1 MLKKCFANLKDNGAL
16 CHNMTNYVTV
26 NDCANITIAIG
37 ASPIMADE
45 IKEVEDIQTICSGL
59 NINIGTLNE
68 RVIDSMIVAGKTAN
82 KLDHPV
88 LLDPVGFAASKFRTE
103 STLKLID
110 NIQFSVIKGNISEI
124 KSLSTDSKS
133 SFGVDACDDDKVTD
147 SNLKEVISFAKSLSK
162 STGSVIVIT
171 GEMDLIADD
180 KSAVI
185 VRNGDSMMSSIT
197 GSGCMLSSLITAF
210 ISANKGDIFN
220 AAASAVVCMGIAG
233 EKAAKTVRDNK
244 LGFSSFRTN
253 LIDEIS
259 RLVEDDIE
267 TRGNYERF

>member
-1 MLKKCFANLKDNGAL
+1 MLKKYFAKLKNNGAL

-68 RVIDSMIVAGKTAN
+68 RVIESMIVAGKTAN
-82 KLDHPV
+82 KLNHPV
-88 LLDPVGFAASKFRTE
+88 LLDPVGFAASKFRTA
-103 STLKLID
+103 SSLKLID

-124 KSLSTDSKS
+124 KSLATDSKS
-133 SFGVDACDDDKVTD
+133 SFGVDACDDDKVT
-147 SNLKEVISFAKSLSK
+147 SENLKEVIEFAKSLSK

-171 GEMDLIADD
+171 GEIDLIANET
-180 KSAVI
+180 SAFI
-185 VRNGDSMMSSIT
+185 VRNGDPMMSSIT

-210 ISANKGDIFN
+210 ICANPDSIFE
-220 AAASAVVCMGIAG
+220 AATTAVVCMGIAG
-233 EKAAKTVRDNK
+233 EIAAEKVRSNN

-259 RLVEDDIE
+259 KLNESDIE
-267 TRGNYERF
+267 ERGRYEKY